1 MLTHAFAQAKHQWDE
16 INKLPTRGAG
26 KVHKKQLF
34 LFAWQDEL
42 KETGKNFGP
51 LFWEEMESL
60 GITDT
65 HSLEGTWVTA
75 GRLASFVGAQEAREM
90 ISGGE
95 LRTKKNKHGRS
106 LFFFSEEK
114 QSRTATRQR
123 TWSQKGTK
131 ELTAEEYDK
140 GKKNFEGTKV
150 PRLHAR
156 VINQSFFTWT

>member
-42 KETGKNFGP
+42 KSTGQNFGP

-123 TWSQKGTK
+123 TWAQSRRK
-131 ELTAEEYDK
+131 ELSSEESAK
-140 GKKNFEGTKV
+140 GKSNFEGAKATG
-150 PRLHAR
+150 LHAQ
-156 VINQSFFTWT
+156 NMLLNSHK

>member
-1 MLTHAFAQAKHQWDE
+1 MLTHAFSQAKHQWDE

-95 LRTKKNKHGRS
+95 LRTKKINMVAAYFSSVRRSSRALRRGSGRGARREPKS
-106 LFFFSEEK
+106 SQLRS
-114 QSRTATRQR
+114 TTRAKSTLR
-123 TWSQKGTK
+123 ARRCLGCM
-131 ELTAEEYDK
+131 
-140 GKKNFEGTKV
+140 
-150 PRLHAR
+150 HA
-156 VINQSFFTWT
+156 